1 MNFEEECCICLNEFQ
16 KETKKTLTCGHEL
29 CIFCLNRMVVSKCP
43 LCRDPIDLSKISKFN
58 IGIKSKPINNRRVR
72 RVIIINRPV
81 HNNKVDFFMNL
92 FFVIKSLFNC

>member
-1 MNFEEECCICLNEFQ
+1 MDLEEECCICLNEFQ
-16 KETKKTLTCGHEL
+16 KETKKTLICGHEL

-43 LCRDPIDLSKISKFN
+43 LCRYPIDLSKISKFN
-58 IGIKSKPINNRRVR
+58 IGIKSKPINRKVR
-72 RVIIINRPV
+72 RVIIINRHV

>member
-1 MNFEEECCICLNEFQ
+1 MDYEEECCICLNEFQ

-58 IGIKSKPINNRRVR
+58 IGVKSKSTNR
-72 RVIIINRPV
+72 RVIIIHRHV
-81 HNNKVDFFMNL
+81 HNNRVNFFMNL
-92 FFVIKSLFNC
+92 FFIIKSIFNC

>member
-1 MNFEEECCICLNEFQ
+1 MDLEEECCICLNEFQ

-58 IGIKSKPINNRRVR
+58 IGVKSKSINRRVR
-72 RVIIINRPV
+72 RVIVLHRHV
-81 HNNKVDFFMNL
+81 HNNRANFFVNF
-92 FFVIKSLFNC
+92 FFVIKSIFNC

>member
-1 MNFEEECCICLNEFQ
+1 MDYEEECCICLNEFQ
-16 KETKKTLTCGHEL
+16 EETKKTLTCGHEL
-29 CIFCLNRMVVSKCP
+29 CIFCLNRMAVSKCP

-58 IGIKSKPINNRRVR
+58 IGIKSKPTNRRVR
-72 RVIIINRPV
+72 RVIIINRHV

>member
-1 MNFEEECCICLNEFQ
+1 MDYEEECCICLNEFQ

-29 CIFCLNRMVVSKCP
+29 CIFC
-43 LCRDPIDLSKISKFN
+43 
-58 IGIKSKPINNRRVR
+58 IGIKSKPTNRRVR
-72 RVIIINRPV
+72 RVIIINRHV

>member
-1 MNFEEECCICLNEFQ
+1 MDCEEECCICLNKFK

-29 CIFCLNRMVVSKCP
+29 FFCLNRMVVSKCP

-58 IGIKSKPINNRRVR
+58 IGIKSKPTNRRVR
-72 RVIIINRPV
+72 RVIIINRHV